1 MHLKKHFFFLF
12 DENFEFSRYLEKRSF
27 DKSEIFWSGVDII
40 NMTPILLTE
49 MFLLYNIH
57 FIFRYPVLQHS
68 ILKIH
73 ERQKLLSLPLY
84 HRFFRKYRFFYSSL
98 HSVKGWEGIWNS
110 KPFIRAVSR
119 LCSHAALRESLLFRV
134 AKIWVTVVQEFL
146 QTSSRCTLN
155 KHNLYH
161 KATSLSQKN
170 FVPDNTM
177 RFSRSLL
184 RYLLLTLFSRLLVI
198 VRFLMLLLLRKMWI
212 RTYM

>member
-1 MHLKKHFFFLF
+1 MKFSGQVLTSLIWRQYYSQRCFCFIIYILFSDIPCFNIPFLKFTKDRNCCRFHYIIGSL
-12 DENFEFSRYLEKRSF
+12 ENIDS
-27 DKSEIFWSGVDII
+27 
-40 NMTPILLTE
+40 
-49 MFLLYNIH
+49 
-57 FIFRYPVLQHS
+57 S
-68 ILKIH
+68 I
-73 ERQKLLSLPLY
+73 PLY
-84 HRFFRKYRFFYSSL
+84 ILRKD
-98 HSVKGWEGIWNS
+98 E
-110 KPFIRAVSR
+110 RAYGTPNLLLGQFPL

-155 KHNLYH
+155 KHNLYQ